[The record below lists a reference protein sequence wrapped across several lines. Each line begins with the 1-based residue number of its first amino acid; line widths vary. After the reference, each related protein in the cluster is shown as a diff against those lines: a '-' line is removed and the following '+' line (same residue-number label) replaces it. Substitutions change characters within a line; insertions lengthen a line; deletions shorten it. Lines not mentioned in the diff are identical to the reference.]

1 MEKMEPNKI
10 KSEKIKSEKVE
21 PKRIKTEKIKPDQM
35 ETLGNSII
43 QHGRHSDRI
52 YLMKCDPDD
61 RESIVDTLDD
71 LAREE
76 EYSKIFAKVPASM
89 EEVFLGDDYTVEA
102 RVAGFFNADEDGLF
116 MGKFLTPDR
125 AVPDNAE
132 TIANVLDVALSKADA
147 HPKPYDGKTADI
159 SGFEIQPLDTGH
171 AETMAHLYSQV
182 FESYPFPIFDPEFI
196 KETMESHVYYF
207 GVFQES
213 ELVALSSAET
223 DMASLNVEMT
233 DFATLP
239 QVRGQGLAELLLAT
253 MGSAVSSMGIQTAYP
268 IARATSHGMN
278 ITFSRGGYSFAGT
291 LVNNTNISGGLES
304 MNVWWK
310 DLTPQAG

>member
-1 MEKMEPNKI
+1 MELDKIETGTETDKIETDKI
-10 KSEKIKSEKVE
+10 KM
-21 PKRIKTEKIKPDQM
+21 DQM
-35 ETLGNSII
+35 ETLGSSIV
-43 QHGRHSDRI
+43 QHGRQSDRI

-61 RESIVDTLDD
+61 RDSIVETLDY
-71 LAREE
+71 LARDEA
-76 EYSKIFAKVPASM
+76 YSKIFAKVPASM

-102 RVAGFFNADEDGLF
+102 RVAGLFNADEDGLF

-132 TIANVLDVALSKADA
+132 TIFQVLDIALSKADA
-147 HPKPYDGKTADI
+147 HPKSYDEKSVYI
-159 SGFEIQPLDTGH
+159 PGFDIQPMDTGH
-171 AETMAHLYSQV
+171 AETMADLYSQV
-182 FESYPFPIFDPEFI
+182 FESYPFPIFDPDFI
-196 KETMESHVYYF
+196 RETMESHVHYF
-207 GVFQES
+207 GAFQES

-223 DMASLNVEMT
+223 DMTALNVEMT

-253 MGSAVSSMGIQTAYP
+253 MGRAVSSMGIQTAYT

-278 ITFSRGGYSFAGT
+278 IAFSRGGYQFAGT
-291 LVNNTNISGGLES
+291 LVNNTNIAGGLES

-310 DLTPQAG
+310 ELTPQAG